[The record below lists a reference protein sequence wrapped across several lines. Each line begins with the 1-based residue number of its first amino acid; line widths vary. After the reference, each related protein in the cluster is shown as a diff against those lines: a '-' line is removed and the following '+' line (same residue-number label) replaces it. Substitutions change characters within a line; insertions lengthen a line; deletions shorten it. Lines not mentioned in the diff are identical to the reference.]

1 MQATKKDDKT
11 KNIVCLR
18 KGIHELFRIYP
29 KSFNKA
35 SKGLLETLAK
45 KMRVRL
51 SIKICLTKSTL
62 IKKIILDFMRLI
74 FLEKFVTLYDLL
86 KNLVTSKISID
97 NAIADEI
104 YFIINLMTGYDK
116 TDLFAKKIKTHKKK
130 SDSWENEAIDKA
142 NETFYNSY
150 KKFFSKNVK
159 HS

>member
-116 TDLFAKKIKTHKKK
+116 TDLFAKKIKTHKKRVILGKMKLLIKQMKLFTIVIK
-130 SDSWENEAIDKA
+130 S
-142 NETFYNSY
+142 
-150 KKFFSKNVK
+150 FFPKM
-159 HS
+159 